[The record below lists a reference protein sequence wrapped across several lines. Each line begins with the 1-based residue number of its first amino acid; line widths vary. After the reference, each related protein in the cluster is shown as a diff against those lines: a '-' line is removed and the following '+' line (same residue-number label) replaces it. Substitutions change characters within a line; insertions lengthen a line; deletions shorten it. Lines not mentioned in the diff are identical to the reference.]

1 MNLPFYEFFAG
12 GGMARVGLGVGWA
25 CAFAND
31 DSETKARSYRANFKP
46 AHELK
51 VCDVARL
58 TTADLPGRA
67 DLAWAS
73 PPCVGA
79 SLAGGRKGLG
89 AEAWAFLTLM
99 QNLRAE
105 GRAPRLVVIENVP
118 AMLTSLGGKDFDK
131 VCDMLEGAGYCYGA
145 VIIDAALFAPQS
157 RERLFVVAIDKT
169 LPIPVELVTDEPNG
183 SFHPPGLVKALR
195 RQRAKPIWLKLPIP
209 PPHSR
214 TLSDIL
220 DGRGMDWDPP
230 SKTAEFIGMMYEP
243 HLIRLAEDKRAGKL
257 VVRSINWRTRGAV
270 TRLGISART

>member
-73 PPCVGA
+73 SPCMGA

-89 AEAWAFLTLM
+89 TEAWAFLTLM

-118 AMLTSLGGKDFDK
+118 AMLD
-131 VCDMLEGAGYCYGA
+131 VARREGLRQGLRHA
-145 VIIDAALFAPQS
+145 
-157 RERLFVVAIDKT
+157 RRRRL
-169 LPIPVELVTDEPNG
+169 LL
-183 SFHPPGLVKALR
+183 
-195 RQRAKPIWLKLPIP
+195 W
-209 PPHSR
+209 
-214 TLSDIL
+214 
-220 DGRGMDWDPP
+220 RGDN
-230 SKTAEFIGMMYEP
+230 
-243 HLIRLAEDKRAGKL
+243 R
-257 VVRSINWRTRGAV
+257 RGAV
-270 TRLGISART
+270 CATVARASVRRRDRQDPAHPRRARH